1 MREYLK
7 KYPWLGWAL
16 CLVLLFVTGFLWW
29 DRSRSDS
36 PFSPDR
42 MLEEVTIKYSD
53 TGETVTMARGRFEKM
68 LRSTGE
74 KIDPSQG
81 LINPKTGQATGFLF
95 NQAEWDASVKRVN
108 DLIDEKRAN
117 LPENVRKT
125 LNESPKPLPTGPATD
140 EDGNAVPETAQPN
153 PATSPKTPK

>member
-16 CLVLLFVTGFLWW
+16 CLVLLCLTGYLWW
-29 DRSRSDS
+29 DRSRNDS

-53 TGETVTMARGRFEKM
+53 TGETVTMPRGRFEKM

-74 KIDPSQG
+74 KIDPSKG
-81 LINPKTGQATGFLF
+81 LINPKTGQPTGFLF
-95 NQAEWDASVKRVN
+95 HQAEWETSVKRVN
-108 DLIDEKRAN
+108 DLIDQQRAK
-117 LPENVRKT
+117 LPENVRKS
-125 LNESPKPLPTGPATD
+125 LNETPKPLPQGPATD
-140 EDGNAVPETAQPN
+140 EEGNALPDQPA
-153 PATSPKTPK
+153 PAAPPKTPK